1 VELARPGDVV
11 GVGALPC
18 EEAEILLAA
27 HSRADAEI
35 AHGPAAEHAPLAR
48 LDRASARPSAR
59 GA

>member
-1 VELARPGDVV
+1 VERARPGDVV

-35 AHGPAAEHAPLAR
+35 AHEPILQLYSVGERVR
-48 LDRASARPSAR
+48 LPSTHP
-59 GA
+59 